1 MKSLKIRNTTISDNI
16 NDPYIPEN
24 VLFGLMDVNFFP
36 LNVFPN
42 IYPPISDATEV
53 EINNNKNAYQMYC
66 QNIMK
71 SK

>member
-1 MKSLKIRNTTISDNI
+1 
-16 NDPYIPEN
+16 
-24 VLFGLMDVNFFP
+24 MDVNFFL

-71 SK
+71 PNK